1 MNRVFD
7 KHITCAFLYS
17 ITKYGYPPYAGDM
30 IKYIE
35 EMYDLGFR
43 SIEIEG
49 IGYDGIET
57 LVDMKRDIK
66 AFLDEKDI
74 ELPVFCTVLPKITS
88 PDRESAI
95 KAMESFEKGCEIASF
110 LGAKGVLDNGP
121 LVPYEF
127 PADMPIHRHY
137 SPESIGT
144 VGFPTD
150 FSWNA
155 HHSHMV
161 KIMKRACEIADD
173 YGLCYYMHP
182 CVGAL
187 TDTTNGYMQLK
198 NDVGAD
204 NLKFNFD
211 TSNLYYMR
219 ENLALSLMKL
229 GDDIDYIHVSDSF
242 GDRIEHQKIGN
253 GSINWDALFTTLK
266 KIGFHGKL
274 SIDVGGDES
283 HVKDIDAAY
292 VDTANFL
299 ENKIK
304 KYEI

>member
-1 MNRVFD
+1 MNRIFD
-7 KHITCAFLYS
+7 KRITCAFLYS

-35 EMYDLGFR
+35 EMYNIGFR
-43 SIEIEG
+43 SVEIEG
-49 IGYDGIET
+49 IGYEGIET
-57 LVDMKRDIK
+57 LVNMKWDIK
-66 AFLDEKDI
+66 AFLSEKDI
-74 ELPVFCTVLPKITS
+74 ELPVFCTVLPKLTS
-88 PDRESAI
+88 PDKESAFE
-95 KAMESFEKGCEIASF
+95 AMKSFEKGCEIASF

-121 LVPYEF
+121 LIPYEF

-137 SPESIGT
+137 SPESIGA
-144 VGFPTD
+144 VGFSQG
-150 FSWNA
+150 FSWNT
-155 HHSHMV
+155 HHDYMV
-161 KIMKRACEIADD
+161 KIMKRACEIAGN

-182 CVGAL
+182 CVGSL

-204 NLKFNFD
+204 NLRFNFD

-242 GDRIEHQKIGN
+242 GDRIEHQKTGD
-253 GSINWDALFTTLK
+253 GSINWEMLFAALK

-283 HVKDIDAAY
+283 HVENIEDAY
-292 VDTANFL
+292 VATANFL
-299 ENKIK
+299 ENQMK